1 MFNIFIL
8 SIFSIFIISPFGY
21 LFIKKHSF
29 INFAIQLIYGVIIV
43 SFAALFL
50 NFFFPLNLLI
60 NTLILIIPIYLIFKN
75 YSYFMSKKFL
85 LFVVF
90 NGVII
95 FFLIT
100 NSTVYR
106 PDAYLYHLPY
116 IDILNNEKIIF
127 GLANLH
133 FRFGHISIIQYF
145 SAALNNYVL
154 LDKGIIIAN
163 AIIPSAAII
172 YFVSTIYRDYKQENI
187 SLRFFYNFFIFI
199 FIIYK
204 MNRYGEYGNDAV
216 SHFLFFIIISE
227 ALKFFEKKNVIFER
241 LILISVFVILC
252 KITMAFS
259 IFIPLIFIK
268 ELKIRNILN
277 YKVLL
282 SFFLIFFWIIKN
294 LIVSGCII
302 YPVSTLCFKSFEWVN
317 IEQAKKVSIENEA
330 WTKGWPDY
338 KGKKS
343 ISQNDYLE
351 NFKWIKTWSNN
362 HLKKV
367 VEILVP
373 YQLFIILI
381 SCLIFFMNKNMNM
394 NNQLSQRRRLYLM
407 LFMLLIFNIIWFMK
421 VPVFRYGYSYIVS
434 FIALFFSYLICR
446 KINKTTDTT
455 KKMFKFLFIFFISIF
470 LTKNSLKFSYD
481 DQVWPKM
488 IIQKSESLQTIK
500 LGDFNY
506 KESHAEC
513 GFGHSICTHYKDL
526 NLSSGK

>member
-43 SFAALFL
+43 SFVALFL

-116 IDILNNEKIIF
+116 IDTLNNEKIIF

-216 SHFLFFIIISE
+216 SHFLFFIVISE
-227 ALKFFEKKNVIFER
+227 ALKFFEKKNVI
-241 LILISVFVILC
+241 LSV
-252 KITMAFS
+252 
-259 IFIPLIFIK
+259 
-268 ELKIRNILN
+268 
-277 YKVLL
+277 
-282 SFFLIFFWIIKN
+282 
-294 LIVSGCII
+294 
-302 YPVSTLCFKSFEWVN
+302 
-317 IEQAKKVSIENEA
+317 
-330 WTKGWPDY
+330 
-338 KGKKS
+338 
-343 ISQNDYLE
+343 
-351 NFKWIKTWSNN
+351 
-362 HLKKV
+362 
-367 VEILVP
+367 
-373 YQLFIILI
+373 
-381 SCLIFFMNKNMNM
+381 
-394 NNQLSQRRRLYLM
+394 
-407 LFMLLIFNIIWFMK
+407 
-421 VPVFRYGYSYIVS
+421 
-434 FIALFFSYLICR
+434 
-446 KINKTTDTT
+446 
-455 KKMFKFLFIFFISIF
+455 
-470 LTKNSLKFSYD
+470 
-481 DQVWPKM
+481 
-488 IIQKSESLQTIK
+488 
-500 LGDFNY
+500 
-506 KESHAEC
+506 
-513 GFGHSICTHYKDL
+513 
-526 NLSSGK
+526 